1 MDVLEW
7 IQRELKPVI
16 CNTGELIYDD
26 MESQSERSL
35 PIIYQP
41 FDAMK
46 KSHWRDRGAAFDY
59 LYSTDGWQKRL
70 LDFGPGDGWPSLI
83 VAPFAAEV
91 IGVEAS
97 RRRADVCRLNAERL
111 IINNARFVHTKAA
124 SRLPF
129 ESETFDGVMAASS
142 VEQAPDPKGTLKEL
156 HRVLRPGG
164 RLRIGYES
172 LGRYR
177 HGRQRGVWLCALDT
191 GKSRLILYDR
201 DIEGERVVQCGL
213 TYAMAAGKL
222 KTAAT
227 GKDGFLHFEDISVPF
242 LEGTRDA
249 IVDARLCVTI
259 HPSGPTLKAWLDEIG
274 FSEVN
279 PTHSGIWMAGELF
292 DSWPAGD
299 RPKNLE
305 DLDRLL
311 KPIVKN
317 VVRMPA
323 PVESDP
329 MMTAVK

>member
-1 MDVLEW
+1 MDALEW
-7 IQRELKPVI
+7 IRRELKPVT
-16 CNTGELIYDD
+16 CNTGQLIYDD

-41 FDAMK
+41 FDPTK
-46 KSHWRDRGAAFDY
+46 RSHWRDRGAAFDY
-59 LYSTDGWQKRL
+59 LYSTNGWHNRL

-91 IGVEAS
+91 MGVEAS
-97 RRRADVCRLNAERL
+97 RRRADVCRLNAERMG
-111 IINNARFVHTKAA
+111 IGNATFVHTPAD

-129 ESETFDGVMAASS
+129 ESETFDGIMAASS
-142 VEQAPDPKGTLKEL
+142 VEQAPDPREALKEL
-156 HRVLRPGG
+156 YRVLRPGG
-164 RLRIGYES
+164 RLRIGYEA

-177 HGRQRGVWLCALDT
+177 NGRQRGVWLCALDA

-201 DIEGERVVQCGL
+201 DIERERVVQCGL
-213 TYAMAAGKL
+213 TYAMGAGAIKIAAIGR
-222 KTAAT
+222 
-227 GKDGFLHFEDISVPF
+227 DGSLHFEDISVPF
-242 LEGTRDA
+242 LEDTRSA

-259 HPSGPTLKAWLDEIG
+259 HPSGPTLKRWLDEVG

-299 RPKNLE
+299 RPKDME
-305 DLDRLL
+305 DIDRLL
-311 KPIVKN
+311 KPIVKT